1 MLSYLLFVA
10 GFALLIKGADF
21 LIKGATKIA
30 YRYHVSDIVIGLTI
44 VSLGTSLP
52 ELIINLFA
60 SFKGNAPIAIGNIF
74 GSNVANVLLILGLSA
89 IFNPLPLKK
98 NTIYS
103 EIPFAIIAALLVGFL
118 ANAAFSDTETH
129 LIIDRADGAILMFF
143 FLMFMLY
150 IFKIARKNNEEAQ
163 FARIDESS
171 LKKPV
176 GFIIF
181 GMVMLFFGGEW
192 VVNGASK
199 IASDM
204 GLSQEFIGL
213 TIVALGTSLPEL
225 VTSVIAAKNKS
236 VDIAVGNVIGSNI
249 FNLLWVLGIS
259 ALIKPLPFDVI
270 NNIDILVMVFSTT
283 IIILA
288 LGLDG
293 KNRINRFSGIIFIL
307 LYATYIYYLFIRG

>member
-1 MLSYLLFVA
+1 MLTYILFIT
-10 GFALLIKGADF
+10 GFVLLIKGADL
-21 LIKGATKIA
+21 LIKGAMRIA
-30 YRYHVSDIVIGLTI
+30 HKYQISDIVIGLTI

-89 IFNPLPLKK
+89 IFNPLPLKR

-103 EIPFAIIAALLVGFL
+103 EIPFAIIATLLVGFL
-118 ANAAFSDTETH
+118 ANAAFSETESR
-129 LIIDRADGAILMFF
+129 LIIDRADGAILMLFF
-143 FLMFMLY
+143 FMFMLY
-150 IFKIARKNNEEAQ
+150 VFKIARKNEQELSEKV
-163 FARIDESS
+163 IDDSS
-171 LKKPV
+171 LKKPLFYV
-176 GFIIF
+176 AL

-199 IASDM
+199 IATDM

-225 VTSVIAAKNKS
+225 VTSVIAAKNKNA
-236 VDIAVGNVIGSNI
+236 DIAVGNVIGSNI
-249 FNLLWVLGIS
+249 FNLLWVLGLS

-283 IIILA
+283 IIIFA

-293 KNRINRFSGIIFIL
+293 KNRINRFSGIIFVL